1 MFYNLLVILLLRI
14 IKLLSIFSKKY
25 KKFLQSREGIIELIQ
40 NKFSKNDP
48 VLWFHCASLGEFEQ
62 ARPLIEEIRVNYKKH
77 KILLTFFSNSGYDVQ
92 KKYELVDCVSYIPFD
107 LKKNINLFLDQFDLK
122 VLFLI
127 KYEFWPELIK
137 QVSKRK
143 IKIYSISS
151 VFRKNQFFFK
161 FYGFMYLKMLRSISH
176 FFIQDE
182 ESQKI
187 LNNYKFLNTTII
199 GDTRLD
205 RVLKIKYSTK
215 KIKEISNFKS
225 SEICVVFG
233 STWVED
239 YELILKKINSLRNTK
254 IIIAPHKV
262 DTNSID
268 LLTKKLKI
276 NYLKLSN
283 YNSKNNSKTNLLII
297 DSVGLLSSIYQYA
310 DIAYVGG
317 GMGNKGLHNTM
328 EPAVFKIPVI
338 IGKNYQNFNKV
349 KDLVE
354 LGGILSVKSSE
365 DFNKKINLLLSDKKK
380 RKELGE
386 INYNYIKLN
395 SGATRKVLEKIKII
409 IT

>member
-1 MFYNLLVILLLRI
+1 M
-14 IKLLSIFSKKY
+14 
-25 KKFLQSREGIIELIQ
+25 
-40 NKFSKNDP
+40 
-48 VLWFHCASLGEFEQ
+48 
-62 ARPLIEEIRVNYKKH
+62 
-77 KILLTFFSNSGYDVQ
+77 
-92 KKYELVDCVSYIPFD
+92 
-107 LKKNINLFLDQFDLK
+107 
-122 VLFLI
+122 LFLI